1 MTSDDAAGRPSISIV
16 VPTYREVLN
25 LPQLLKRVG
34 AVRESS
40 GCEIELLVMDDDS
53 ADGSVEAVE
62 SARLPWAKIVVRRE
76 NRGLSPAVIDGLR
89 LAKNDLVVVMDAD
102 LSHPPEKI
110 PEMVAALQK
119 GRQFVIGSRYVPG
132 ASTDDE
138 WGIARWLNSQ
148 VATLLA
154 RPLTAVKD
162 PMSGFFA
169 FRRADLAGA
178 RELSPVGYKIGLE
191 LIVKCGF
198 SDVGEVPIHF
208 ADRELGESKLTLK
221 EQLLYLKHLRR
232 LYNFK
237 FGAWS
242 HLAQFLVVGASGM
255 VVNLVVLTLLES
267 LGVPVPVSVAL
278 SIFTA
283 MLSNFALNRRFTFPD
298 ARSGNVWK
306 QLVGFVAACSIPAVI
321 NYAVTLWLAHR
332 APQMMIQV
340 AALGGIVAGTAF
352 NYLTSRFLVFRAER

>member
-1 MTSDDAAGRPSISIV
+1 MTPGDIAERPSVSIV

-25 LPQLLKRVG
+25 LPGLLARVG
-34 AVRESS
+34 AVRDSS
-40 GCEIELLVMDDDS
+40 GFDIEVLVMDDNS

-62 SARLPWAKIVVRRE
+62 GTRLPWARIVVRKE

-89 LAKNDLVVVMDAD
+89 MAKNDVVVVMDAD

-110 PEMVAALQK
+110 PEMIAALRA

-138 WGIARWLNSQ
+138 WGIGRWLNSQ

-154 RPLTAVKD
+154 RPLTKVKD

-169 FRRADLAGA
+169 FRRADLSRA

-198 SDVGEVPIHF
+198 ADVGEVPIHF

-232 LYNFK
+232 LYNFR

-242 HLAQFLVVGASGM
+242 HLAQFLVVGATGM
-255 VVNLVVLTLLES
+255 VVNLVVLTLLEW
-267 LGVPVPVSVAL
+267 LGVAVPIAVGL

-306 QLVGFVAACSIPAVI
+306 QLVGFVGACSIPAVI

-332 APQMMIQV
+332 APGMLIQV

-352 NYLTSRFLVFRAER
+352 NYLTSRFLVFRSER

>member
-1 MTSDDAAGRPSISIV
+1 MTSGDVAERPSISIV

-25 LPQLLKRVG
+25 LPKLMARVG
-34 AVRESS
+34 AVRDSS
-40 GCEIELLVMDDDS
+40 GFDIELLIMDDNS

-62 SARLPWAKIVVRRE
+62 AARLPWAKIVVRRE

-89 LAKNDLVVVMDAD
+89 LAKKDLVVVMDAD

-110 PEMVAALQK
+110 PEMVAALRA

-138 WGIARWLNSQ
+138 WGIGRWLNSQ

-154 RPLTAVKD
+154 RPLTKVKD

-169 FRRADLAGA
+169 FRRADLARA

-242 HLAQFLVVGASGM
+242 HLAQFLVVGATGL
-255 VVNLVVLTLLES
+255 VVNLVVLTALEWAGMS
-267 LGVPVPVSVAL
+267 VPWAVAL
-278 SIFTA
+278 SIITA
-283 MLSNFALNRRFTFPD
+283 MLSNFALNRRFTFSD
-298 ARSGNVWK
+298 ARHQNVWA
-306 QLVGFVAACSIPAVI
+306 QLAGFIGACSIGAAI
-321 NYAVTLWLAHR
+321 NYAVTLWIAHQT
-332 APQMMIQV
+332 PELPIQV
-340 AALGGIVAGTAF
+340 AALGGVVAGTAF

>member
-1 MTSDDAAGRPSISIV
+1 MSTGDVAERPSISIV

-25 LPQLLKRVG
+25 LPVLLKRVS
-34 AVRESS
+34 ALRESS
-40 GCEIELLVMDDDS
+40 GLDIELLVMDDDS

-62 SARLPWAKIVVRRE
+62 SAQLPWARIVVRRE

-89 LAKNDLVVVMDAD
+89 LAKNDVVVVMDAD

-110 PEMVAALQK
+110 PEMVATLRA

-132 ASTDDE
+132 ASTDDQ
-138 WGIARWLNSQ
+138 WGLGRWLNSQ

-154 RPLTAVKD
+154 RPLTSVKD

-169 FRRADLAGA
+169 FRRADLTRA

-198 SDVGEVPIHF
+198 RDVGEVPIHF

-242 HLAQFLVVGASGM
+242 HLAQFLVVGASGL
-255 VVNLVVLTLLES
+255 VVNLVALTLLEW
-267 LGVPVPVSVAL
+267 LGVPVPIAVAVSIL
-278 SIFTA
+278 TA

-298 ARSGNVWK
+298 ARDGSVWK
-306 QLVGFVAACSIPAVI
+306 QLVGFVASCSIGAAI
-321 NYAVTLWLAHR
+321 NYAVTLWLVHET
-332 APQMMIQV
+332 PELPIQV
-340 AALGGIVAGTAF
+340 AALAGVIAGTAF

>member
-1 MTSDDAAGRPSISIV
+1 MTTGDAAERPSISIV

-25 LPQLLKRVG
+25 LPGLLARVG

-40 GCEIELLVMDDDS
+40 GFDIELLVMDDDS

-62 SARLPWAKIVVRRE
+62 GARLPWAKIVVRRE

-89 LAKNDLVVVMDAD
+89 LAKKDIVVVMDAD

-110 PEMVAALQK
+110 PEMVAALRA

-138 WGIARWLNSQ
+138 WGIGRWLNSQ

-154 RPLTAVKD
+154 RPLTKVKD

-169 FRRADLAGA
+169 FRRADLARA
-178 RELSPVGYKIGLE
+178 PELSPVGYKIGLE
-191 LIVKCGF
+191 LVVKCGF
-198 SDVGEVPIHF
+198 TDVGEVPIHF

-221 EQLLYLKHLRR
+221 EQLRYLKHLRR

-242 HLAQFLVVGASGM
+242 HLVQFLVVGASGTA
-255 VVNLVVLTLLES
+255 VYLAVLTALVW
-267 LGVPVPVSVAL
+267 LGVPVPAAVGAGIATS
-278 SIFTA
+278 
-283 MLSNFALNRRFTFPD
+283 MLSNFALNRRFTFSD
-298 ARSGNVWK
+298 ARGGNVWK
-306 QLVGFVAACSIPAVI
+306 QLVGFVGACSIGAAI
-321 NYAVTLWLAHR
+321 NYVVTLWLAR
-332 APQMMIQV
+332 EAPELPIQI
-340 AALGGIVAGTAF
+340 AAFAGVIAGTGF